1 MKDLKDIDTKRCT
14 ICEIKFDIEREGGVQ
29 GFFGIIPVI
38 FCEFCFNCVL
48 DLAEQANPNNKL
60 S

>member
-14 ICEIKFDIEREGGVQ
+14 VCEIKFDIEQEGGVQ
-29 GFFGIIPVI
+29 GFFGIIPVT
-38 FCEFCFNCVL
+38 FCEFCFNCIT
-48 DLAEQANPNNKL
+48 DLASQINQNNKL